1 MPAGL
6 AFFVRMGL
14 GGCPAA
20 VNSKEL
26 KMSPVSIVE
35 ALRSIGEDLEL
46 RGIRTYR
53 IKCEDDFFSVEGGYQ
68 TPPAAT
74 PVSLYY
80 SSKDIAELDRK
91 AIERHDYCSATRA
104 FIYLPEIL
112 ASVGAYVRDKGASLV
127 SLSNMNSTTA
137 LAIVDVEYQTAPGDV
152 MYDRLTS
159 ATIYEL
165 CVREHKRR
173 SRLQNL
179 KDHRFTRFSSLH
191 SGL

>member
-1 MPAGL
+1 
-6 AFFVRMGL
+6 MGPDD
-14 GGCPAA
+14 CPTA

-46 RGIRTYR
+46 RGIKTYR
-53 IKCEDDFFSVEGGYQ
+53 IKCEEDFFAVEGGYQ

-80 SSKDIAELDRK
+80 SPKDIAELDRK
-91 AIERHDYCSATRA
+91 AVERHDYCSAARA

-112 ASVGAYVRDKGASLV
+112 ASVGAYVRDKGGSLA

-137 LAIVDVEYQTAPGDV
+137 LAVVDVEYQTALGDV
-152 MYDRLTS
+152 MFDRLTS
-159 ATIYEL
+159 STIYEL

-179 KDHRFTRFSSLH
+179 KDHRFTRFSSLQ